1 MDVSDIKILVVDDEV
16 AVCSNVAAFLEDEGF
31 TVFSAASGE
40 EALDLLLKQKID
52 VAIIDMRLPGI
63 DGDTL
68 ILKAHEIQPV
78 LRFLIHTGSTKY
90 SVSSALE
97 EIGVNNEQ
105 IFRKPL
111 VDMSVLTKAILNI
124 LEGKT

>member
-1 MDVSDIKILVVDDEV
+1 MDISNIKVLVVDDEM

-31 TVFSAASGE
+31 TVFSALSGE
-40 EALDLLLKQKID
+40 EALDFLLKQKID
-52 VAIIDMRLPGI
+52 VAIVDMRLPGI

-68 ILKAHEIQPV
+68 ILKAHEVQPV
-78 LRFLIHTGSTKY
+78 LKFLIHTGSTNY
-90 SVSSALE
+90 SLPGSLE
-97 EIGVNNEQ
+97 EIGVKKTQ

-111 VDMSVLTKAILNI
+111 LDMSVLTKSILKL